1 MFDIGFWEIA
11 LIGVIALLVVGPE
24 RLPALARNVGLWVGR
39 MRRYVAHVRDDIE
52 REINAEEVRKLIETP
67 TDAIGG
73 FDEVI
78 SETKSVFK
86 DAENQLNDVQ
96 REAEILENDDDPA
109 EAGILDSADVRS
121 DDNGPFSV
129 ENTEQLN
136 STSEV
141 SEESSSETSPL
152 TPLDAAV
159 NETESNS
166 ETVVESTVSI
176 ESADESQPVKP

>member
-67 TDAIGG
+67 ADSIGG

-78 SETKSVFK
+78 SETKSVIK
-86 DAENQLNDVQ
+86 DAENQLNDIQ
-96 REAEILENDDDPA
+96 READNLGNDNETA
-109 EAGILDSADVRS
+109 EADILDSADVRL
-121 DDNGPFSV
+121 DNNGPFSAD
-129 ENTEQLN
+129 NTQQ
-136 STSEV
+136 
-141 SEESSSETSPL
+141 L
-152 TPLDAAV
+152 TPSPEASEGSSPEISPHTSLDAAV
-159 NETESNS
+159 NESESNS
-166 ETVVESTVSI
+166 ETQVAST
-176 ESADESQPVKP
+176 EESQTVKP